1 MFKFVENAYLS
12 MQERETEKKVELQA
26 TKQLNENLKSK
37 LKDLEDE
44 NKELRK
50 KFTDNEI
57 DMITRKND
65 MNNLL
70 ETLQKERRAA
80 LEESQ
85 RLQICREQID
95 AINSYVEELKP
106 IKEQLNFKQNVT
118 ECLHDLFIKTKLRIA
133 ESDDVLQELHD
144 YLTQLEYDIEKTRD
158 LQGHGL
164 GHWQDEFLAARL
176 READVILE
184 FDKLKREIATIK
196 NELEENIL
204 IQEAYRTFHNSP
216 ESSKSKDS
224 LSLAQHQQTL
234 LEEEITVTHTVELQN
249 EVDFLRHQVKKL
261 EDQKKD
267 CEEKIKINEETKVH
281 LNEVRRSI
289 WLREFETNQKT
300 ETLKEKYGKLA
311 SRISQEL
318 RKVQGNIANKDLD
331 IAKIE
336 EEIKGMEKLNQSME
350 TDLKNQDSDDAVVKL
365 ERKRSELE
373 KEIDR
378 LKKT

>member
-1 MFKFVENAYLS
+1 MFKLVENAYLS
-12 MQERETEKKVELQA
+12 MQQRETERKIELQA

-44 NKELRK
+44 NEELRK

-57 DMITRKND
+57 DVITRKND
-65 MNNLL
+65 MNHLL
-70 ETLQKERRAA
+70 EMLQTERRAA

-95 AINSYVEELKP
+95 SINSYVEELKP
-106 IKEQLNFKQNVT
+106 IKEQLNFKQSVT
-118 ECLHDLFIKTKLRIA
+118 ECLHDLLVKTKLRIA

-144 YLTQLEYDIEKTRD
+144 YHSQLEYDVEKTRN
-158 LQGHGL
+158 LQQHGL

-196 NELEENIL
+196 NELEEKIL
-204 IQEAYRTFHNSP
+204 INEVYRTFHNAP
-216 ESSKSKDS
+216 ANSKSQDS
-224 LSLAQHQQTL
+224 LPLAQHQQAL
-234 LEEEITVTHTVELQN
+234 LEEEISITRTVELQN
-249 EVDFLRHQVKKL
+249 EIDFLRHQLRKL
-261 EDQKKD
+261 EDQQKD
-267 CEEKIKINEETKVH
+267 CERKIKVNEEIKVH

-289 WLREFETNQKT
+289 WLREFETNKKT

-311 SRISQEL
+311 SRMSQEL
-318 RKVQGNIANKDLD
+318 ERVQKNIADKDLD

-336 EEIKGMEKLNQSME
+336 EDMKEIQKLNKSMKK
-350 TDLKNQDSDDAVVKL
+350 DLKNQECDDEVVKL
-365 ERKRSELE
+365 EKKRSELE